1 MSKVEFKPVIKALS
15 ELQARGYT
23 DTFEPAG
30 EGLRSQMTGTRFE
43 PEDLVIVE
51 VFRSEGATDPQDMA
65 VVYAM
70 ESKTGQ
76 KGILVDAFGA
86 YSDPRVAKALER
98 VQLVGN
104 H

>member
-1 MSKVEFKPVIKALS
+1 MSIVHFKPVIKALS
-15 ELQARGYT
+15 ELQSRGYR

-30 EGLRSQMTGTRFE
+30 DGLRSQLTGAHFA

-51 VFRSEGATDPQDMA
+51 VYRSEGETDPQDMA

-70 ESKTGQ
+70 ESARGE

-86 YSDPRVAKALER
+86 YSDPRVGKALER
-98 VQLVGN
+98 VKVLEG
-104 H
+104 